1 MSGESH
7 DTHSGAARSQRR
19 GRLRIALALSAVF
32 FFVELAGGLLSGSLA
47 VLADAAHM
55 FGDVAALTL
64 AYAAMTL
71 AERGPTRRYTFGFY
85 RAEILAAF
93 VNAQILLVIMAFLF
107 YEAAQRL
114 AAPQPVDAT
123 IMTGVAILGL
133 GANLAAVALLR
144 DQHTHDLNLRAAYL
158 EVLSDAL
165 GSLGV
170 VIGGITIAFTGWYR
184 LDPAISAGI
193 GLLLLPRTLSLLRQS
208 AHILLEGSPR
218 EVDLVGL
225 RARLL
230 EVPGVEELHDLHFW
244 TLTSGMHSATLHIR
258 TADQTPKGEVLKAV
272 QKLLKEEAGI
282 DHATVQVEWG
292 AEAGCETPSEHA

>member
-1 MSGESH
+1 MGGESH

-19 GRLRIALALSAVF
+19 GRLRIALALSGVF
-32 FFVELAGGLLSGSLA
+32 FFVELAGGLASGSLA
-47 VLADAAHM
+47 LLADAAHM

-93 VNAQILLVIMAFLF
+93 VNAEILLVIMALLF
-107 YEAAQRL
+107 YESAQRL
-114 AAPQPVDAT
+114 TAPQPVDAT

-144 DQHTHDLNLRAAYL
+144 GEHGHDLNLRAAYL

-165 GSLGV
+165 GALGV
-170 VIGGITIAFTGWYR
+170 VIGGITIFFTGWYR
-184 LDPAISAGI
+184 LDPAISVGI

-258 TADQTPKGEVLKAV
+258 TADRSPRGEVLKAV
-272 QKLLKEEAGI
+272 QKLLKDEAGI

-292 AEAGCETPSEHA
+292 TEAGCETPSEHA